1 MATVTDDT
9 QTQIETQVNSTQPN
23 ATQDAKK
30 DKPKRLF
37 SVISIKRDG
46 KEENFKGGKFL
57 NSSPGGAA
65 RKAANQACSSLYK
78 EDDYCTIIV
87 TLEDIT
93 KDAKNKGPY
102 VYEATRL
109 PGQKKQNFK
118 GVEVEFKYEMKVKSL
133 REPAEK
139 KVKLPKTKAAKEET
153 SAENVTVVEPISA
166 AAPAEN

>member
-1 MATVTDDT
+1 MATVNDDT
-9 QTQIETQVNSTQPN
+9 QTQQPQPEQQN
-23 ATQDAKK
+23 ATLDAKK

-46 KEENFKGGKFL
+46 KEESFKGGKFL

-65 RKAANQACSSLYK
+65 RKAANQACSTLYK
-78 EDDYCTIIV
+78 EDDYCTVVV

-118 GVEVEFKYEMKVKSL
+118 GVEVEFKYEMRVKSL

-139 KVKLPKTKAAKEET
+139 KVPKKKAKEET
-153 SAENVTVVEPISA
+153 CAENVTVVEPISA
-166 AAPAEN
+166 AASAEN